1 MSANYTPTLSV
12 DSARYSPHEYSVRF
26 TALSWW
32 TLSVNRRIE
41 NGLPVYTT
49 LEEQETCLLIS
60 KEEAQEL
67 ITSWGFALKAEA
79 EEMAEEAEFLAVE
92 RAL

>member
-26 TALSWW
+26 TALSGW
-32 TLSVNRRIE
+32 TLSVTRRIE

-49 LEEQETCLLIS
+49 SEEQETCLLVS

-67 ITSWGFALKAEA
+67 IASWEFALQAEA
-79 EEMAEEAEFLAVE
+79 LEMQDEAELLSRE
-92 RAL
+92 QAL

>member
-12 DSARYSPHEYSVRF
+12 DSASYSPHEYSVRF
-26 TALSWW
+26 TALSGW
-32 TLSVNRRIE
+32 TLSVTRRIE

-60 KEEAQEL
+60 TDEALEL
-67 ITSWGFALKAEA
+67 VRTWEFALQAEA
-79 EEMAEEAEFLAVE
+79 KDMAEEAELLAVE